1 MRYRRLTPIGYA
13 ARRCDPVPME
23 CEDLLHMRTDFSHGR
38 EVFERR
44 SRSDC
49 VHEQIAKRIAN
60 VRFIADREAAAFMS
74 KYRSGLTMSA
84 LLEEQG
90 GA

>member
-44 SRSDC
+44 LRSDC
-49 VHEQIAKRIAN
+49 VHEQVAKRIAN
-60 VRFIADREAAAFMS
+60 VLFTLNYNPKLLLS
-74 KYRSGLTMSA
+74 SGLRVCFP
-84 LLEEQG
+84 
-90 GA
+90 

>member
-44 SRSDC
+44 LRSDC
-49 VHEQIAKRIAN
+49 VHEQVAKRTVD
-60 VRFIADREAAAFMS
+60 VRFTGRAG
-74 KYRSGLTMSA
+74 RSESHEMVKKMLRCKK
-84 LLEEQG
+84 EETRC
-90 GA
+90 

>member
-49 VHEQIAKRIAN
+49 VHEQTAKRIAN
-60 VRFIADREAAAFMS
+60 VRFTE
-74 KYRSGLTMSA
+74 
-84 LLEEQG
+84 LLIFFYLRKIFQSVVILCILG
-90 GA
+90 CF